1 MFVWSIIQNALL
13 LGENLQNRGMGV
25 NTNCIRCHERE
36 TKSHIFF
43 NCPYAKEVWKFIPL
57 FQAVHIAAEE
67 SFLDVIIKFRNA
79 ICLPPTGIRCNV
91 LPWICWALWTS
102 RNALV
107 FDNRTFTPE
116 ETASKSLAS
125 ANEWNL
131 AQQKHQSL
139 TSLVQNLGTAPTST
153 TTTNAVTCNT
163 DAAWDKVRKRAGLA
177 WTFSGSL
184 LPIVMEDTS
193 IEDFVGSPLMAEAL
207 VVRSALSKAVDLGIS
222 DINVYTD
229 CTTLLGAIKGKSQR
243 KEIVGVVSDIKVIS
257 SAFASIFF
265 FHVSRSQ
272 NSICD
277 HLAKATLRHS
287 VSNLG

>member
-1 MFVWSIIQNALL
+1 MEGIFLPKDEDVCVVYQTKRSAVRRKSPKTRNGCKYQLHKVR
-13 LGENLQNRGMGV
+13 Q
-25 NTNCIRCHERE
+25 ERE

-43 NCPYAKEVWKFIPL
+43 NCPYAKEVWKSIPL
-57 FQAVHIAAEE
+57 SKAVHIAVDE

-79 ICLPPTGIRCNV
+79 IFLPPTGIRGNV
-91 LPWICWALWTS
+91 LPWIRWAICTS

-116 ETASKSLAS
+116 ETATKGLAS
-125 ANEWNL
+125 ANKWNL
-131 AQQKHQSL
+131 AQQKNQSL
-139 TSLVQNLGTAPTST
+139 TSPLQNLRKAPSSMTAA
-153 TTTNAVTCNT
+153 NAVTCNT
-163 DAAWDKVRKRAGLA
+163 YAAWDKVRKRACLA

-184 LPIVMEDTS
+184 LPIAMEDTS

-207 VVRSALSKAVDLGIS
+207 AVRSALSKAVDLGIS

-229 CTTLLGAIKGKSQR
+229 CTTFLGAINGKSQR

-257 SAFASIFF
+257 SVFASIFF
-265 FHVSRSQ
+265 FHVSTSQ

-277 HLAKATLRHS
+277 
-287 VSNLG
+287 VII